1 MKRIAFFFA
10 LLAISSLGLVRA
22 QRFDDH
28 FEDRT
33 LRLDYN
39 FCGDNRTQI
48 ISLDELS
55 QSPGWYGR
63 RVNLDSLLLQGNGQ
77 ITVTDPATS
86 KVIYR
91 YSFSTLFQEWQSSEE
106 ATKVRKSFEN
116 VFLIPFPKHPVDV
129 TVTLSD
135 THNKETSRLTH
146 RVDPKDILIRQ
157 IGKEGVTPWKYVHQG
172 GDSKEVIDVAILAE
186 GYTEREMDLFW
197 ADCQKSVDAFLSH
210 EPFKSLANQFNFT
223 AVFSPSAESGIS
235 IPHQG
240 LWVNTVLGSNYD
252 TFYSQRYLTTLKL
265 KRVHDA
271 LAGTPYEHIIILA
284 NTENYGGGGIYN
296 SYMMSSAHHATMRP
310 VIVHE
315 FGHSFGGL
323 GDEYFYDD
331 QYETMYPADAEPW
344 EPNLTTLVDF
354 DSKWKDMLPA
364 PATDKKAKKASK
376 DAQPRIVSGV
386 AISEPDGKDIYT
398 KVGVYEGGGYQSK
411 GVYRPVQE
419 CRMKINEAP
428 VFCPVCDRAIRRIV
442 KYYTEERGKN

>member
-1 MKRIAFFFA
+1 MHIKHT
-10 LLAISSLGLVRA
+10 LLAIACAMLTLAASA
-22 QRFDDH
+22 QDFDKH

-39 FCGDNRTQI
+39 FSGTNRTQQ

-63 RVNLDSLLLQGNGQ
+63 RHNLDSLLLNGNGQ
-77 ITVTDPATS
+77 IEVKLPDSGKT
-86 KVIYR
+86 IYR

-106 ATKVRKSFEN
+106 ATKVQKSFEN
-116 VFLIPFPKHPVDV
+116 VFLMPFPKQPVDV
-129 TVTLSD
+129 TITLTD
-135 THNKETSRLTH
+135 THNRISASLTH

-157 IGKEGVTPWKYVHQG
+157 IGTTGQTPWKYVHQG

-186 GYTEREMDLFW
+186 GYTEKDMGTFW
-197 ADCQKSVDAFLSH
+197 EDCKMATESFLTH
-210 EPFKSLANQFNFT
+210 EPFKSLQDKFNFI
-223 AVFSPSAESGIS
+223 AVFSPSKESGIS
-235 IPHQG
+235 IPHKN
-240 LWVNTVLGSNYD
+240 LWVNTAMGSNYD
-252 TFYSQRYLTTLKL
+252 TFYSERYLTTLKL
-265 KRVHDA
+265 KRVHD
-271 LAGTPYEHIIILA
+271 LLSGIPYEHIIILA

-296 SYMMSSAHHATMRP
+296 SYMMSSAHNVKTRP

-331 QYETMYPADAEPW
+331 QYETMYPADTEPW
-344 EPNLTTLVDF
+344 EPNLTTLVNF
-354 DSKWKDMLPA
+354 DSKWKDMLPT
-364 PATDKKAKKASK
+364 PQSTSKKGKAKKGQPAP
-376 DAQPRIVSGV
+376 AEPRIVNGV
-386 AISEPDGKDIYT
+386 TITEPDGKDLYT

-428 VFCPVCDRAIRRIV
+428 IFCPVCDRAIRRIV
-442 KYYTEERGKN
+442 KYYTE